1 MMPRPPARPRL
12 RAPTEEEASGMALIR
27 KKKETGEP
35 KVRGAGRSI
44 AIWALIVL
52 ASVISVVLILTLWV
66 DRQVLDNKSWENA
79 TRNVV
84 TDPKIQSSLSVFLV
98 NQLYDNVDVAAALE
112 ERLPS
117 NLDSLAPTLA
127 GALRQP
133 ATNAVK
139 GLLSRPRIQ
148 NVFIRASDEAH
159 QKLINVLENRT
170 GHGISTGN
178 GVVTIDLKE
187 ILLNLAQNLGL
198 SGERIKQLPPDAG
211 VITLMTSDQLGTVQT
226 LVRLVHKL
234 SAWLLILVLALYA
247 LAIYLARGTRREALR
262 NVSWS
267 FIIVGLLVLLVR
279 RWVGNSA
286 IDTLASDQYKGS
298 VRDLWLIGSEILG
311 SIGRATVIYG
321 AVGLFGAILAG
332 PTRIATRA
340 RRWFAPTLNERPEV
354 VWGAVTGLF
363 LLLLLWGPTHALRE
377 WWGILLLA
385 GLLALG
391 LVALRRETLKEFPPD
406 TAERPEAAAAPA
418 PQ

>member
-1 MMPRPPARPRL
+1 
-12 RAPTEEEASGMALIR
+12 
-27 KKKETGEP
+27 
-35 KVRGAGRSI
+35 
-44 AIWALIVL
+44 
-52 ASVISVVLILTLWV
+52 VITNPQI
-66 DRQVLDNKSWENA
+66 KSA
-79 TRNVV
+79 
-84 TDPKIQSSLSVFLV
+84 LSVYLV
-98 NQLYDNVDVAAALE
+98 NQLYDNIDVAAALE
-112 ERLPS
+112 ERLPK

-139 GLLSRPRIQ
+139 GLLSRPRFQ
-148 NVFIRASDEAH
+148 NVIIRASDTAH

-187 ILLNLAQNLGL
+187 ILTNLAKSLGL
-198 SGERIKQLPPDAG
+198 SGERIQAMPADAG
-211 VITLMTSDQLGTVQT
+211 VITLMTSDQLGTAQT

-247 LAIYLARGTRREALR
+247 LAIYLARGTRRETLR

-286 IDTLASDQYKGS
+286 VDTLASDQYKGS
-298 VRDLWLIGSEILG
+298 VRDLWLIGSAILG

-332 PTRIATRA
+332 PTRLATRA
-340 RRWFAPTLNERPEV
+340 RRWLAPTLNERPGI

-363 LLLLLWGPTHALRE
+363 LLVLLWGPTHALRE
-377 WWGILLLA
+377 WWGILLLG

-391 LVALRRETLKEFPPD
+391 LVALRRETLKEFPPE
-406 TAERPEAAAAPA
+406 TETTEAVAAPA